1 MPGATGLGGGLAGEL
16 AALSDGLMTAA
27 VVVYSLAMLGY
38 VGEFALARTSAGDG
52 DRALEPERRSAL
64 VGAADGPAR
73 ADGPIRADGAD
84 AGPPP
89 SASRDLGVTFGR
101 AAVVLTVLAWCL
113 HLGQILA
120 RGFAA
125 ERWPWGNMY
134 EFTSAVAFSAVTA
147 LLVLLYRHRVRYLG
161 LFVLI
166 PVVLGLGIAS
176 TVLYTTAGPLVP
188 ALNSY
193 WIAIHVTAAVIA
205 SGAFTV
211 GSASAA
217 LYLVVDRY
225 ERQRALGR
233 AVGFSGIARVL
244 PDKGVLDRLAY
255 RTLAFGF
262 PIWTFAVIA
271 GAIWA
276 EAAWGRYWG
285 WDPKETWSFITWI
298 VYAGYL
304 HARVTAGWRGRRLAI
319 VALIGFGCFLFNFF
333 GVNIWVVGL
342 HSYAGL

>member
-1 MPGATGLGGGLAGEL
+1 MPGDLGLAG
-16 AALSDGLMTAA
+16 LSDGLMTTA

-38 VGEFALARTSAGDG
+38 AGEFALGRGRARTPAAAGT
-52 DRALEPERRSAL
+52 RVL
-64 VGAADGPAR
+64 VGA
-73 ADGPIRADGAD
+73 
-84 AGPPP
+84 GPPAEDALP
-89 SASRDLGVTFGR
+89 EDAETGRPRPRDVGVLLGR
-101 AAVVLTVLAWCL
+101 AAVALTVLGWAF
-113 HLGQILA
+113 HLTQILT
-120 RGFAA
+120 RGLAA
-125 ERWPWGNMY
+125 QRWPWGNMH
-134 EFTSAVAFSAVTA
+134 EFTSALAFSAVTA

-161 LFVLI
+161 LFVLL
-166 PVVLGLGIAS
+166 PVVLGLELAS
-176 TVLYTTAGPLVP
+176 TVLYTAVGPLVP

-205 SGAFTV
+205 AGCFTA
-211 GSASAA
+211 ASAA
-217 LYLVVDRY
+217 AVLYLVVDRY
-225 ERQRALGR
+225 ERQRSLGR
-233 AVGFSGIARVL
+233 TVGMSGIAGAL
-244 PDKGVLDRLAY
+244 PGKEVLDRLAY

-262 PIWTFAVIA
+262 PIWTFAIIA